1 MKSRSTSKVL
11 NSSSR
16 NCLSKG

>member
-1 MKSRSTSKVL
+1 L

-16 NCLSKG
+16 NFGDGDND